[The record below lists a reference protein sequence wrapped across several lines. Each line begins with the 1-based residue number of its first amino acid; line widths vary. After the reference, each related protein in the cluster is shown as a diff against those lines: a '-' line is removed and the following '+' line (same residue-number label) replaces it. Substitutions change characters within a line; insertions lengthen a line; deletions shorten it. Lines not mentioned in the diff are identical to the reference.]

1 MLDAL
6 QDPDQIR
13 QSKTDPAVFL
23 FYRLEFPG
31 RWLCAVVR
39 QLAEDGF
46 LITAY
51 PTDSIKE
58 GDQVWVR

>member
-1 MLDAL
+1 MMEAL
-6 QDPDQIR
+6 RNPDEIR
-13 QSKTDPAVFL
+13 QSKSDAAVFL

-39 QLAEDGF
+39 QLDADGF

-51 PTDSIKE
+51 PTDTIKE